1 MNELNIQDADQ
12 VGFSYTAYENAKF
25 FTTESNLLVYYEMKY
40 TLNKKPSNPTDLI
53 TVAEKRMFIS
63 F

>member
-12 VGFSYTAYENAKF
+12 VGFSYTAYENVKF

-40 TLNKKPSNPTDLI
+40 TLNKKPSNPTLMYLL
-53 TVAEKRMFIS
+53 KR
-63 F
+63 